1 MPMNA
6 SGQRG
11 IRLVSRWLCALI
23 FASASSHAT
32 SVRQM
37 NVVDLLAHSDTI
49 VSGQVEK
56 VTDGFAPGGVPYTEV
71 TLRVMDT
78 IRGDKA
84 ATYTFRQFGLD
95 KPRTMPD
102 RRVYLGGRPT
112 GWPTWRK
119 NEVAL
124 VFLYPKARQTG
135 LQTTVGLGYGKVSV
149 GNGVALNGYDNTGLF
164 QNIKVNR
171 GLLDSAE
178 ADMFATKRGPVDAE
192 TLRKF
197 LHRAVEGKWVQTG
210 RISNAKR

>member
-1 MPMNA
+1 MNLQTPLTTRRA
-6 SGQRG
+6 WLCGLLL
-11 IRLVSRWLCALI
+11 LVSV
-23 FASASSHAT
+23 SSQAT

-37 NVVDLLAHSDTI
+37 NIVDLLAHSDTI
-49 VSGQVEK
+49 VSGQVEN

-71 TLRVMDT
+71 TLRVLDT
-78 IRGDKA
+78 IRGAKGE
-84 ATYTFRQFGLD
+84 TLTFRQFGLD
-95 KPRTMPD
+95 KPRTLPD
-102 RRVYLGGRPT
+102 GRLYLGGRPV

-119 NEVAL
+119 NEVAM

-149 GNGVALNGYDNTGLF
+149 GNGRALNGYDNAGLF
-164 QNIKVNR
+164 QGIKVNR

-178 ADMFATKRGPVDAE
+178 SAMFTTKAGSVDAE

-197 LHRAVEGKWVQTG
+197 LHRAEEGKWVQTG